1 MEKVF
6 EHFTITI
13 LKLNKLVQ
21 RIKQFESNKYGLKS
35 IHIMCGYY
43 LNEHPDGLTA
53 GELVKL
59 TLEDKA
65 AISRALKSMRD
76 KGFVT
81 YDPYKHN
88 SPVKLTE
95 QGKRLA
101 DFISERSDL
110 AVKAVSGR
118 FTEQERD
125 FFYTALGSIADN
137 LEQYYKNL
145 LGDTEE

>member
-53 GELVKL
+53 GE
-59 TLEDKA
+59 
-65 AISRALKSMRD
+65 
-76 KGFVT
+76 
-81 YDPYKHN
+81 
-88 SPVKLTE
+88 
-95 QGKRLA
+95 
-101 DFISERSDL
+101 
-110 AVKAVSGR
+110 
-118 FTEQERD
+118 RD

>member
-1 MEKVF
+1 M
-6 EHFTITI
+6 
-13 LKLNKLVQ
+13 
-21 RIKQFESNKYGLKS
+21 G
-35 IHIMCGYY
+35 GYY

-59 TLEDKA
+59 TLEDKSA
-65 AISRALKSMRD
+65 VSRALKSMRD

-110 AVKAVSGR
+110 AVKAVSER